1 MSKQP
6 NEPGGWQAEVIVDAG
21 AACVPR
27 PPLFPHT
34 QLPASL
40 CELTAVKILYTI
52 DTSPQSY
59 LAVLPERQDVYVH
72 PVSQGMMFGSCTLKA
87 LARGICFAR

>member
-1 MSKQP
+1 M
-6 NEPGGWQAEVIVDAG
+6 
-21 AACVPR
+21 
-27 PPLFPHT
+27 
-34 QLPASL
+34 
-40 CELTAVKILYTI
+40 KILYTI

-72 PVSQGMMFGSCTLKA
+72 PASQGIMMGSCALKA

>member
-1 MSKQP
+1 MQLR
-6 NEPGGWQAEVIVDAG
+6 EVV
-21 AACVPR
+21 
-27 PPLFPHT
+27 
-34 QLPASL
+34 
-40 CELTAVKILYTI
+40 EKLTAVKILYTI

-72 PVSQGMMFGSCTLKA
+72 PASQGIMMGSCALKA